1 VSHPRHTFL
10 DVYLT
15 LRCRQL
21 GKEGSGSPHHRHWPC
36 LYVPSFFPFGLH
48 RLFRTIFIVSICV
61 GVFMC
66 CAYQG
71 FGIDVSLSI
80 APLCYLNRFCCTQLQ
95 FQSIHSIVPSRFVT
109 FSNLQVVVHDFHS
122 VAFKF
127 SVSLYLFRSMHTL
140 LNIQCCVL
148 FISYLC
154 SMRRTRLLC
163 CYFVMSNFLMSIF
176 QAQAPI

>member
-1 VSHPRHTFL
+1 MQISKAHFFLAFGHSLACYLSFLACLFLHNSVSVSHPRHTFL

-36 LYVPSFFPFGLH
+36 LYVPSFVSFGLH
-48 RLFRTIFIVSICV
+48 RLFRTLFIVSICV

-71 FGIDVSLSI
+71 FGIDFSLSI
-80 APLCYLNRFCCTQLQ
+80 APLCYLHRFCCTQLQ

-109 FSNLQVVVHDFHS
+109 FSNLQVVVRDFHS

-127 SVSLYLFRSMHTL
+127 SVPCIHTL
-140 LNIQCCVL
+140 
-148 FISYLC
+148 
-154 SMRRTRLLC
+154 
-163 CYFVMSNFLMSIF
+163 
-176 QAQAPI
+176 